1 MKNPRFDNTWAMPDG
16 MVHPAFDH
24 DLRLSSRFNDRRW
37 TTFRGEWYTAF
48 IEHVSGISLRQQRI
62 ANDDVQKIAEALD
75 LYTITA
81 ADLET
86 YDLKLYEL
94 ADLRLMFRRYGEN
107 GAVLIGW

>member
-1 MKNPRFDNTWAMPDG
+1 MGARGLDNVWIMPEG
-16 MVHPAFDH
+16 MLHPTFGHELRMHTAFH
-24 DLRLSSRFNDRRW
+24 DFRW
-37 TTFRGEWYTAF
+37 TTFRGEWYTEF